1 MLKSEV
7 ATVVVGVVATFI
19 GYLAVNPAA
28 AIELRDWLRQ
38 EIRKDM
44 PDAATIHHASAKPAP
59 TQLGIGM

>member
-7 ATVVVGVVATFI
+7 ATIVVGVIATFI

-44 PDAATIHHASAKPAP
+44 PDAATIGHANATRSST
-59 TQLGIGM
+59 TQGS

>member
-1 MLKSEV
+1 MPKSEV

-19 GYLAVNPAA
+19 GYLAVNPSA

-44 PDAATIHHASAKPAP
+44 PDAATIGHASARPA
-59 TQLGIGM
+59 TASQGS

>member
-7 ATVVVGVVATFI
+7 ATIVVGIIATFI

-44 PDAATIHHASAKPAP
+44 PDAATINQASAKPQTAA
-59 TQLGIGM
+59 QGS